1 MASDGDQIIENLRA
15 LSEPA
20 NANSDVQSLLIRSSA
35 LVSCL
40 KSLNRAAN
48 TATKTKKDETTAARQ
63 EMDQS
68 HLGLQNLL
76 YEKRHLE
83 REIEKCRQFASVYQD
98 IPLYT
103 LEEFQGLAPEE
114 ARTSEVLEDDHQLM
128 LNRLSFELA
137 ERQRLDLKRRE
148 LLQAKEE
155 LLKQSKANTNTLDG
169 VKGHIDALVKTASE
183 IQKKVDELIQPLPV
197 PENSTAM
204 TIS

>member
-155 LLKQSKANTNTLDG
+155 LLKQSKVNTNTLDG

-204 TIS
+204 TIG

>member
-1 MASDGDQIIENLRA
+1 MNGDQIIEDLRD
-15 LSEPA
+15 LSGPA
-20 NANSDVQSLLIRSSA
+20 YADSDAQSLLIRSSA

-48 TATKTKKDETTAARQ
+48 TATRTKKDETTAARQ

-103 LEEFQGLAPEE
+103 LEEFQELAPEE
-114 ARTSEVLEDDHQLM
+114 ARTTEVLEDEHQLM

-155 LLKQSKANTNTLDG
+155 LLKQSKANTNTLEG
-169 VKGHIDALVKTASE
+169 VKGHIDTLVKTAAE
-183 IQKKVDELIQPLPV
+183 IQKKVDELVQPLPIS
-197 PENSTAM
+197 ETST
-204 TIS
+204 TTTTTG

>member
-1 MASDGDQIIENLRA
+1 MSEQIIEQ
-15 LSEPA
+15 LSELVSPA
-20 NANSDVQSLLIRSSA
+20 YADCDAQSLLIRSSA

-48 TATKTKKDETTAARQ
+48 TATRTKKDETTAARQ

-103 LEEFQGLAPEE
+103 MDEFKQLAPEE
-114 ARTSEVLEDDHQLM
+114 ARTPAALEDEHQLM

-137 ERQRLDLKRRE
+137 ERQRLNVKRLE
-148 LLQAKEE
+148 LVQAKEE
-155 LLKQSKANTNTLDG
+155 LLKRSRTNVNTLDS
-169 VKGHIDALVKTASE
+169 VKSHIDALVKTASD
-183 IQKKVDELIQPLPV
+183 IQKKVDELVQPLPA
-197 PENSTAM
+197 SDDS
-204 TIS
+204 ISMVTG